1 MSDWELLVPGIG
13 LTVLGMAGVGLSLAG
28 IAKTFEMGMHAIS
41 ALMMFMGMIILATGI
56 LKDGLPKSNQA
67 KAAALII
74 VGLAGSIGAFLV
86 GVAEIPSL
94 VIFTGVLFLILIPAA
109 AIAWAAARKSP
120 HFKAITILFS
130 SAAVVG
136 MITFMAFGI
145 VAPQPVEAGVLEK
158 PKEVAKEPEI
168 TGPTVDV
175 AIPKRAS
182 VEGFKAYE
190 PAEVTVAKGITIVW
204 TNDDNVVH
212 SVTSDSTGLFD
223 SGTIKS
229 KEKYA
234 LNTNKLEKG
243 EYGYFCTFHPFMQA
257 KFVVEENEAAGE
269 ITTPGG
275 ENKSTGEKIVNTT
288 SNTVGVNI
296 SAGSSDSKNPEFFTP
311 KEVTVA
317 EGVIVV
323 WTNSDATGHTVTS
336 GNVGD
341 TDTGKIFD
349 SGFPLL
355 DSGKKYQ
362 FTFKEKGEYSYF
374 CQVHPWMIGKVIV
387 K

>member
-41 ALMMFMGMIILATGI
+41 ALMMFIGMIILASGI

-74 VGLAGSIGAFLV
+74 VGFAGTIGAFLV

-94 VIFTGVLFLILIPAA
+94 VTFTGVLFLILIPAA

-158 PKEVAKEPEI
+158 PKAPEEPEI
-168 TGPTVDV
+168 TGPIVNV

-190 PAEVTVAKGITIVW
+190 PEEITVAKGTTIVW

-212 SVTSDSTGLFD
+212 SVTSDSSGLFD
-223 SGTIKS
+223 SGTIKA
-229 KEKYA
+229 KDKYA

-243 EYGYFCTFHPFMQA
+243 EYGYFCTFYPFMQG
-257 KFVVEENEAAGE
+257 KFVVEESTGAAGE
-269 ITTPGG
+269 ITTPSG
-275 ENKSTGEKIVNTT
+275 ESKSTGEKIANMT

-296 SAGSSDSKNPEFFTP
+296 SSGSSDSKNPEFFTP
-311 KEVTVA
+311 KEVTVQ
-317 EGVIVV
+317 EGTTVV
-323 WTNSDATGHTVTS
+323 WTNSDTTGHTVTN
-336 GNVGD
+336 GNAGD

-362 FTFKEKGEYSYF
+362 FTFKEKGEYPYF

>member
-41 ALMMFMGMIILATGI
+41 ALMMFMGMIILASGI

-67 KAAALII
+67 IAAALII
-74 VGLAGSIGAFLV
+74 VGLAGTVGAFLV

-94 VIFTGVLFLILIPAA
+94 VTFTGVLFLILIPAA

-136 MITFMAFGI
+136 MITFVAFGI
-145 VAPQPVEAGVLEK
+145 VAPQPIEAGVLEK

-182 VEGFKAYE
+182 VEGFKAYD
-190 PAEVTVAKGITIVW
+190 PAEITVTKGITIVW
-204 TNDDNVVH
+204 TNDDNFVH
-212 SVTSDSTGLFD
+212 SVTSDSSGLFD

-229 KEKYA
+229 KEKYS

-257 KFVVEENEAAGE
+257 KFVVEESAGA
-269 ITTPGG
+269 TG
-275 ENKSTGEKIVNTT
+275 ESQSTGEKIANMT

-296 SAGSSDSKNPEFFTP
+296 STGSSDSKNPEFFTP

-362 FTFKEKGEYSYF
+362 FTFKEKGEYPYF

>member
-41 ALMMFMGMIILATGI
+41 ALMMFMGMIILASGI

-74 VGLAGSIGAFLV
+74 VGLAGTVGAFLV

-94 VIFTGVLFLILIPAA
+94 VIFAGVLFLILIPAA

-136 MITFMAFGI
+136 MITFMVFGI
-145 VAPQPVEAGVLEK
+145 VAPQPIEAGVLEK
-158 PKEVAKEPEI
+158 PKEVAKEPEQI
-168 TGPTVDV
+168 TGPIVNV
-175 AIPKRAS
+175 SIPKRAS
-182 VEGFKAYE
+182 VEGFKAYDPE
-190 PAEVTVAKGITIVW
+190 EVTVAKGTTIVW

-223 SGTIKS
+223 SGTIKA

-243 EYGYFCTFHPFMQA
+243 EYGYFCTFHPFMQG
-257 KFVVEENEAAGE
+257 KFVVEENAEAAGE
-269 ITTPGG
+269 
-275 ENKSTGEKIVNTT
+275 SRSAGEKIANMI

-362 FTFKEKGEYSYF
+362 FTFKEKGEYPYF
-374 CQVHPWMIGKVIV
+374 CQVHPWMVGKVIV